1 MNLKDKIRA
10 IENHPINGVTFRDI
24 TTLLKEPSAFQEAID
39 QMVATIDDLEIDK
52 VIGVEARGFIIGAPI
67 ALALKRGFV
76 PVRKPGKLP
85 HEKLRESYDLE
96 YGKDSVE
103 IHRDGIE
110 PGEKVLVVDD
120 LLATGGTAAAV
131 AKMVNRLGGE
141 VVAYSF
147 LIELDGLGGRDVLG
161 DYRVESIV
169 TYKEG

>member
-24 TTLLKEPSAFQEAID
+24 TTLLKDPEAFQAAID
-39 QMVATIDDLEIDK
+39 QMVETIEDLKIDK
-52 VIGVEARGFIIGAPI
+52 VIGVEARGFIMGAPI

-85 HEKLRESYDLE
+85 YDKVRESYDLE
-96 YGKDSVE
+96 YGTDAVE
-103 IHRDGIE
+103 IHKDAIE

-120 LLATGGTAAAV
+120 LLATGGTSSAV
-131 AKMVNRLGGE
+131 GTMVEKLGGE
-141 VVAYSF
+141 VAAYCF
-147 LIELDGLGGRDVLG
+147 LIELDGLGGRDVLK
-161 DYRVESIV
+161 DHRVESVV